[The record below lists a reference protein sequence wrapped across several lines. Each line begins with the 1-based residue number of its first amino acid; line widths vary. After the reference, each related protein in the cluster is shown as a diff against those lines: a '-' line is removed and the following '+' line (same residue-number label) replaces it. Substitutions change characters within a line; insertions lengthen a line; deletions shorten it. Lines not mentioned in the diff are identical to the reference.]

1 MQRFPLLVCIVGFF
15 ALMLASQVL
24 GATPVSKAENNN
36 PVDQD
41 AAVYPNPATDFVF
54 VRTDRL
60 PFPTSANSELS
71 IKVVNILG
79 NTMTTSTELIDAR
92 TYRIDLSQYPAGY
105 YLLIIQCGNC
115 PDTDKAIIRF
125 QKQ

>member
-1 MQRFPLLVCIVGFF
+1 MPRFRLFVCIVGAFT
-15 ALMLASQVL
+15 LLLASQVL
-24 GATPVSKAENNN
+24 GATAMGETKNNN

-41 AAVYPNPATDFVF
+41 ATVYPNPATDFVF

-60 PFPTSANSELS
+60 PFPVSSDYDIS

-79 NTMTTSTELIDAR
+79 NAMKTSTELTDSH

-105 YLLIIQCGNC
+105 YMLIVQCSNC
-115 PDTDKAIIRF
+115 PDTNKAIIRF

>member
-1 MQRFPLLVCIVGFF
+1 
-15 ALMLASQVL
+15 MLASQVL
-24 GATPVSKAENNN
+24 GATAMGEMKSNN

-41 AAVYPNPATDFVF
+41 ATVYPNPATDFVF

-79 NTMTTSTELIDAR
+79 NTIRTSTELVDNR

-105 YLLIIQCGNC
+105 YLLIVQCSNC

>member
-15 ALMLASQVL
+15 AHMLASQVL
-24 GATPVSKAENNN
+24 GATAVSELENNN
-36 PVDQD
+36 PSDQN
-41 AAVYPNPATDFVF
+41 ATVYPNPATDFVF

-60 PFPTSANSELS
+60 PFPTSSNSELS

-79 NTMTTSTELIDAR
+79 NTMKTSTELIDAR

-105 YLLIIQCGNC
+105 YLLIMQCSKC
-115 PDTDKAIIRF
+115 PDTNKAIIRF

>member
-1 MQRFPLLVCIVGFF
+1 MLRFRLFVCIAGF
-15 ALMLASQVL
+15 LSHMLVSQML
-24 GATPVSKAENNN
+24 GATAMSEMKSNN

-41 AAVYPNPATDFVF
+41 ATVYPNPATSHLF

-60 PFPTSANSELS
+60 PFPALSDYDLS

-79 NTMTTSTELIDAR
+79 NTMKTSVELIDNR
-92 TYRIDLSQYPAGY
+92 TYRIDLSQSPAGY
-105 YLLIIQCGNC
+105 YMLIVQCSNC
-115 PDTDKAIIRF
+115 PDTNKAIIRF